1 MAGPSYIPYRD
12 IGSIPG
18 LRLLF
23 TPEALLWYN
32 SNRTPAQERK
42 QFLQKI
48 QHVFQDIRG
57 FGRPKRGRLK
67 SARSCEVPVLYLRL
81 TKDQRVFFDYQA
93 PAPDSKDPVL
103 ISILGVSDK
112 SNFQARLASSAE
124 HKVHASTFDQLR
136 WDESDGS
143 NELDLELATDE
154 EFQNFQRN
162 IEREFKALSESDRA
176 DGWSKDVYH
185 NRVTRATIYDFR
197 LPHIDLAK
205 YNFKEGIPEI
215 LKLQPVQEEMLREN
229 RDVFL
234 LEGVAGTGKTTI
246 LLYRLVQYARALFD
260 RGEFDASRF
269 LFVTHNERLRDEVQ
283 NLLRFFFQGEE
294 LADIRSSI
302 LSVEETLQAR
312 LGDRSEEFDPGRRLT
327 RDHFRG
333 LLKTSGVDTDLFWEE
348 YRGILRGYNLR
359 SPTDM
364 VSKRDY
370 LDEIGRRRGRIDTS
384 ERQGFYDLAV
394 KFRDRLEN
402 HPTFAPKHGG
412 WDDLDICRA
421 MMDEINGNKDFRTL
435 DFLLIDEVQDLTTA
449 EVMVFLNLLDP
460 NGFLNISMAG
470 DLSQSVQPS
479 AFTWH
484 SLRQT
489 IFDVL
494 QFKVSDEYRLDENFR
509 STPYLVHAANG
520 VLTQLSEFNNETLTS
535 IQRPFAGEN
544 SGEPLLMFFGGEDA
558 LMNSLVENNLPNDN
572 CVLLVRDDVTKA
584 MVERILP
591 DKNAAFVETIAKF
604 KGLEQENILLW
615 DPASGSDR
623 ILDLLH
629 HPVRGKKAYSE
640 KSNIS
645 TGVIELKHLFVGF
658 TRARYLMGVLLPG
671 GKDEQHYFREK
682 FAGKE
687 YTNTTSLERINLFS
701 TLNVDPEVQLER
713 AGKFLQAG
721 QYRMAA
727 QVFQNLG
734 EFAAYHFFMGK
745 WHNEHERYAQ
755 AVNAYS
761 ASIDEGDAHKIE
773 AKQAIARVAAYA
785 IEAAES
791 EDDKE
796 ETETKVRL
804 YAGELLGPVAL
815 ARLNAESELRRG
827 NIELAVE
834 FFIEAGEKERAA
846 PLLTKID
853 DRLHRAVLY
862 MHAGDYES
870 AENSFRSHLES
881 TLPTSALLLA
891 LKGGSDDLSSPLFPV
906 QLQPIRNRFSAFDFR
921 WAKRVARTLSGSEK
935 STWLRRISTAEEDQ
949 FLLIKSANFTDARNK
964 FDVRMKRRQF
974 AEARALLDSE
984 EQLKQQAPLLS
995 FLISSK
1001 QCNHGE
1007 LLDVLAEKLS
1017 PDAEGESVTGLDDLL
1032 DVLGQHWLKQR
1043 RALTYQELK
1052 DLSRR
1057 KVPTKRYKLL
1067 IDDHS
1072 ASQDT
1077 SQRLISMC
1085 LLADYMVLIENQD
1098 IESLNQFF
1106 ETCRKMAGR
1115 TDQPIV
1121 AGSASML
1128 CLHLADT
1135 DHPQHPGLSKAQIS
1149 AAVGLFHLRGRLKF
1163 DKWPVFDLVL
1173 THSLARRYQSTPD
1186 LDHLGIGIGE
1196 LINRLSHRD
1205 CELLMNYALQHTKGR
1220 LNGSFYR
1227 LPSALR
1233 GKFPAHDLPY
1243 LAQDAVA
1250 ETKYRRQIGKPLPKL
1265 TEIEILPVYTEAN
1278 RLVRFVKKE
1287 IRWFGKLISEDQD
1300 AAMVWNSAIVDHVD
1314 EGAASDYGAYSEV
1327 SGDDEQDSQNGQDEH
1342 KPVQPGQDADQD
1354 DENDFDVDGE
1364 EEQVPETEDE
1374 TIGVDVDVDDK
1385 EDLDSLLAGVEITTI
1400 EAPSIARGSILEA
1413 GLYDEVCKRDASP
1426 NGEAHIDILFSMF
1439 EERLPQSPKERS
1451 DALYAAL
1458 NDVYIHPWK
1467 EFFQLAVIL
1476 AIRRFTVVEIDPQG
1490 KEIHLVY
1497 DTPQTTKTIKQFALK
1512 NRGIIAQSGMVY
1524 AQSVFNLT

>member
-1 MAGPSYIPYRD
+1 MAGPAYTPYRD

-57 FGRPKRGRLK
+57 FGRPRRGKVKR
-67 SARSCEVPVLYLRL
+67 ARSCEVPVLYLRL

-93 PAPDSKDPVL
+93 PAADSKDPVL

-124 HKVHASTFDQLR
+124 HKVHASAFDQLR

-154 EFQNFQRN
+154 EFQSFRQN
-162 IEREFKALSESDRA
+162 IEREFNALSESDRE

-197 LPHIDLAK
+197 LPHIDLSD
-205 YNFKEGIPEI
+205 YNFEEGIPEI

-294 LADIRSSI
+294 LTAIRSSI

-312 LGDRSEEFDPGRRLT
+312 LGDRKEEFDPDRRLT

-359 SPTDM
+359 NPTDM
-364 VSKRDY
+364 VSKTDY
-370 LDEIGRRRGRIDTS
+370 LKEIGRRRGRIDTG
-384 ERQGFYDLAV
+384 EREGFYELAV

-402 HPTFAPKHGG
+402 HPIFAPKHGG

-421 MMDEINGNKDFRTL
+421 MMDEINENNDSRTL

-449 EVMVFLNLLDP
+449 EVTVFLNLLDP

-484 SLRQT
+484 SLRET
-489 IFDVL
+489 IYDVL
-494 QFKVSDEYRLDENFR
+494 QFNVSDEYRLDENFR

-544 SGEPLLMFFGGEDA
+544 SGEPLLMFFDGEEA
-558 LMNSLVENNLPNDN
+558 LMKSLVENNLPNDN
-572 CVLLVRDDVTKA
+572 CVLLVRDEVTKA
-584 MVERILP
+584 KMEGSLP

-629 HPVRGKKAYSE
+629 HPVRGNKAFSE

-645 TGVIELKHLFVGF
+645 TAVIELKHLFVGL

-671 GKDEQHYFREK
+671 GMDEQHYFREK
-682 FAGKE
+682 FGDKE
-687 YTNTTSLERINLFS
+687 YTNTASLERMNLFCAL
-701 TLNVDPEVQLER
+701 TVDPEVQLER
-713 AGKFLQAG
+713 AEKFLQAG

-734 EFAAYHFFMGK
+734 EFASQHFFMGK
-745 WHNEHERYAQ
+745 WLNEREMYAE

-761 ASIDEGDAHKIE
+761 ASIDEGDTHATE
-773 AKQAIARVAAYA
+773 AKQAIAGVAAYA

-791 EDDKE
+791 EEDKE
-796 ETETKVRL
+796 ETESKVRL

-827 NIELAVE
+827 NIALAVE
-834 FFIEAGEKERAA
+834 YFIEAGENDRAA
-846 PLLTKID
+846 RLLSKID
-853 DRLHRAVLY
+853 NRLHRAVLY
-862 MHAGDYES
+862 TRAGDHDS
-870 AENSFRSHLES
+870 AEHQFRSHLES
-881 TLPTSALLLA
+881 DLPTSALLLA
-891 LKGGSDDLSSPLFPV
+891 LKGGSDDLSSPLFPDE
-906 QLQPIRNRFSAFDFR
+906 LQPIRNRFPVFDFK
-921 WAKRVARTLSGSEK
+921 WAKRVARNLSGSEK
-935 STWLRRISTAEEDQ
+935 SKWLRRISTAEEDQ
-949 FLLIKSANFTDARNK
+949 LLAMKSGNFTESKNK
-964 FDVRMKRRQF
+964 FDIRMKRRQYG
-974 AEARALLDSE
+974 EARALLSE
-984 EQLKQQAPLLS
+984 EIHLKAKAPLLS

-1001 QCNHGE
+1001 ECDHSE

-1017 PDAEGESVTGLDDLL
+1017 PDAKGESVTGLDDLL
-1032 DVLGQHWLKQR
+1032 GVLGQHWLKQR
-1043 RALTYQELK
+1043 RTLIFQELK
-1052 DLSRR
+1052 GFSRR
-1057 KVPTKRYKLL
+1057 KTPTNRYKLL
-1067 IDDHS
+1067 IDDNS
-1072 ASQDT
+1072 ALEET
-1077 SQRLISMC
+1077 SQRLISIG
-1085 LLADYMVLIENQD
+1085 LLADYMTLIESQD
-1098 IESLNQFF
+1098 LESLKQFF
-1106 ETCRKMAGR
+1106 EACRKMAGR

-1121 AGSASML
+1121 AGSASLL

-1149 AAVGLFHLRGRLKF
+1149 AAVGLFHLRGQSKF
-1163 DKWPVFDLVL
+1163 EKTRVFDLVL
-1173 THSLARRYQSTPD
+1173 VHSLARRYQSTAD
-1186 LDHLGIGIGE
+1186 LDQLGIGIGE
-1196 LINRLSHRD
+1196 LINLLSHQD
-1205 CELLMNYALQHTKGR
+1205 SELLMNIALEYTKGR

-1233 GKFPAHDLPY
+1233 RKFPSDILPY
-1243 LAQDAVA
+1243 LAQEAVSLS
-1250 ETKYRRQIGKPLPKL
+1250 KYRRKIGKPLRRL
-1265 TEIEILPVYTEAN
+1265 TEIEILPIYTDAN
-1278 RLVRFVKKE
+1278 GLAKFVKKE
-1287 IRWFGKLISEDQD
+1287 IRWFGRLISEDKD
-1300 AAMVWNSAIVDHVD
+1300 AARIWNSAIVDHED
-1314 EGAASDYGAYSEV
+1314 EEKNASDYGAYNV
-1327 SGDDEQDSQNGQDEH
+1327 VPGDDQQDSQNGKNEQSLIQSEEDT
-1342 KPVQPGQDADQD
+1342 DQD
-1354 DENDFDVDGE
+1354 DEDDVDVGE
-1364 EEQVPETEDE
+1364 EGVDSEPEGGTA
-1374 TIGVDVDVDDK
+1374 GVDVSEIDED
-1385 EDLDSLLAGVEITTI
+1385 DLDSLLAGVEITTI
-1400 EAPSIARGSILEA
+1400 ETPSVARGSILEA
-1413 GLYDEVCKRDASP
+1413 GLYDEVCQRDTSP
-1426 NGEAHIDILFSMF
+1426 NGKAHIEILFSIF

-1451 DALYAAL
+1451 DALHAAL

-1490 KEIHLVY
+1490 KEIHFEF
-1497 DTPQTTKTIKQFALK
+1497 DTPQTTKTIKQFAIK
-1512 NRGIIAQSGMVY
+1512 NRGTILQSGMAY